1 MGISLENAEGREHQ
15 LGKAT
20 LKRKLNLLDLF
31 FLGIG
36 SIIGSGWLYGAQN
49 GANIAGS
56 LSWISWVVGAF
67 IIILIG
73 LVYAELGAAMPR
85 AGGFVRYPDY
95 SHGSVV
101 GFFIGFTS
109 MLAYSAV
116 IAVEVEA
123 VRGYAQYW
131 WPGLGLANGGPS
143 AIGFIFQGFLILV
156 FFLLNYWSVNIFGKT
171 NTVVTFIKFVVP
183 ALIIIFLLMHMDVSN
198 FSVQGAAPGGLK
210 GIFTAVT
217 GAGIVFA
224 FNGFRQPIEFAGE
237 AKNPQRDIPRAIIYS
252 VLIGLVIYL
261 LLQIAFIGA
270 VPHDMLSG
278 GWVSINFDSPWA
290 GLGAAIGMGWLVNL
304 VLLDAVISPSAT
316 GNIYFSATARSLFA
330 WAKTGTFYKIFQKID
345 PQTGL
350 PRGALWL
357 TLIMAILWM
366 SPAQFQKWS
375 GLISAS
381 TSAKA
386 LTFMVG
392 PVSMIALR
400 KSLPKMDRPFFLKG
414 AHIIAPL
421 AFIASTL
428 VVYWSGWKVVSILIP
443 VIIPSLILYFAF
455 VDKNEAFRGK
465 VKGDFLSAVWLIG
478 YYIFLFIVSLIGSYG
493 PNKLIHSPWDTLVV
507 AVLSLIFYFWGVT
520 SALAK
525 PRMEHDNDETE
536 D

>member
-1 MGISLENAEGREHQ
+1 LKG
-15 LGKAT
+15 T

-36 SIIGSGWLYGAQN
+36 SIIGSGWLYGAQK

-56 LSWISWVVGAF
+56 LSWISWIIGAF

-131 WPGLGLANGGPS
+131 WPGLGEPS
-143 AIGFIFQGFLILV
+143 GAPTAIGFLFQGVLILV

-171 NTVVTFIKFVVP
+171 NTVITFIKFVVP
-183 ALIIIFLLMHMDVSN
+183 ALIIIFLLMHMDVNN
-198 FSVQGAAPGGLK
+198 FSVQGATPGGLK

-252 VLIGLVIYL
+252 VLVGLVVYL
-261 LLQIAFIGA
+261 LLQFAFLGA
-270 VPHDMLSG
+270 VPHDMLTGG
-278 GWVSINFDSPWA
+278 GWVSIKFDSPWA
-290 GLGAAIGMGWLVNL
+290 GLGAALGLGWLVNL

-345 PQTGL
+345 PRTGL

-357 TLIMAILWM
+357 TLVMAILWM
-366 SPAQFQKWS
+366 SPAQFQQWS

-392 PVSMIALR
+392 PISLISFR
-400 KSLPKMDRPFFLKG
+400 KSLPNMERPFFLRA

-443 VIIPSLILYFAF
+443 IIIPSIVFYFAF
-455 VDKNEAFRGK
+455 VDKNDYFRGK
-465 VKGDFLSAVWLIG
+465 VRGDLTAALWLIG
-478 YYIFLFIVSLIGSYG
+478 YYLFLFVFSLLGGYG
-493 PNKLIHSPWDTLVV
+493 PYKIIPSPWDTVVV
-507 AVLSLIFYFWGVT
+507 ALLSLVFYYWGT
-520 SALAK
+520 QTALAN
-525 PRMEHDNDETE
+525 PRIDHDDDEMEE
-536 D
+536 